1 MNEVAQLRQ
10 EDQAPYIAEAEQAV
24 LGQMLLSPELIGRT
38 AAAGGKGLFYDGV
51 HAAMFDAMRDRDLAG
66 AFVSPVSM
74 SEWARGCEGMEEL
87 GGQRYLARL
96 AGAAPGKS
104 SFDHYIGILSDMAAK
119 RRILDAT
126 AEARAAVLRGERSAA
141 DIAAA
146 LEAEMLA
153 AAPSQRAKPVS
164 MMNAV
169 TIAYE
174 QTVAAHN
181 GEDGQAVHSGIDAL
195 DRIVS
200 GLFPGELILLGG
212 RPSMGKTAVALSMGL
227 NVARQG
233 HGVVICSLE
242 MNPEAMALRAIS
254 EQTVRQN
261 MAVEY
266 ASMRRGSMSE
276 GHIES
281 FKQAVQEVAELPI
294 TFLPR
299 EFSDLGALR
308 AGARQARRI
317 LGEENMR
324 LLIVDYA
331 QLLTTKANSR
341 YEEITKI
348 SMALKA
354 LAGELNVPVL
364 ALSQLSRQ
372 LESREDKRPMMS
384 DLRESGQ
391 LEQDADTVMF
401 CYRDEYYL
409 SREEPDGSNME
420 RREAWEAAMNAAHNR
435 MEIIV
440 AKQRQGAIGT
450 ARVMCNP
457 ALNAIWE

>member
-1 MNEVAQLRQ
+1 MTEIARIGKD
-10 EDQAPYIAEAEQAV
+10 DQAPYIVEAEQAV
-24 LGQMLLSPELIGRT
+24 LGQMLLSPELIGRST
-38 AAAGGKGLFYDGV
+38 AVGGKGLFFDPI
-51 HAAMFDAMRDRDLAG
+51 HAALFEAMRERDLAG
-66 AFVSPVSM
+66 AFISPVSM
-74 SEWARGCEGMEEL
+74 SEWARGCEGMDD
-87 GGQRYLARL
+87 GPKYLARL
-96 AGAAPGKS
+96 AGAAPGVS
-104 SFDHYIGILSDMAAK
+104 SFDHYLDLLSDMAAK

-126 AEARAAVLRGERSAA
+126 AEARAAILRGERSAA
-141 DIAAA
+141 DIAAV

-153 AAPSQRAKPVS
+153 AAPTQRAKPVS
-164 MMNAV
+164 MMKAV
-169 TIAYE
+169 TIAAE
-174 QTVAAHN
+174 QTMAAQN
-181 GEDGQAVHSGIDAL
+181 GEDGQAVHTGIGRL
-195 DRIVS
+195 DHIVS
-200 GLFPGELILLGG
+200 GFYPGELILLGG
-212 RPSMGKTAVALSMGL
+212 RPSMGKTAVALSIAL
-227 NVARQG
+227 NVARNG

-261 MAVEY
+261 SAVEY
-266 ASMRRGSMSE
+266 ATMRRGTMSD
-276 GHIES
+276 GHLQS
-281 FKQAVQEVAELPI
+281 FEAAARDVAELPI

-317 LGEENMR
+317 LGEDNMR
-324 LLIVDYA
+324 LFIVDYA
-331 QLLTTKANSR
+331 QLLTTKANTR

-364 ALSQLSRQ
+364 ALSQLSRK
-372 LESREDKRPMMS
+372 LEERVDKRPTLS

-391 LEQDADTVMF
+391 LEQDADAVMF

-420 RREAWEAAMNAAHNR
+420 KREAWEAAMNAANNR
-435 MEIIV
+435 LEIIV